1 MASVARRGDRWRAR
15 FRDAAGKEYA
25 RHFDRKVDA
34 QRWLDEQTAS
44 QVRGDFVAPGAG
56 RVTFKEYAEDWRRMQ
71 LHHRETTRE
80 QCESRL
86 RKHVYPVIGDR
97 PLQSIRRSDVQNV
110 VNLAAEKLAPATV
123 QVVYAYLSAVL
134 KSATHDRLIPSSP
147 CVKISLP
154 QRVAARVQPL
164 TVEQVSTIAGAV
176 GKRYRAMVIVAA
188 GSGLRGG
195 ELRGLTIDRISP
207 ALHLAGDIVPTAAT
221 LTVDRQLLA
230 GASVPAFGPPK
241 TPAAD
246 RRVKVG
252 ASVVAALVD
261 HIREYGVGESGLVFT
276 SASGSP
282 ITRSTAGD
290 IWRTATSSLT
300 LRPRSGWHDLRHF
313 HASLLIADGRSVRS
327 VADRLGHADP
337 AETLRTYAHLWPD
350 DEDRAV
356 RATEAVLEQLA

>member
-15 FRDAAGKEYA
+15 FRDATGREYA

-56 RVTFKEYAEDWRRMQ
+56 RVTFKEYAEQWRAMQ
-71 LHHRETTRE
+71 LHHRATTRE

-86 RKHVYPVIGDR
+86 RQHVYPVIGDH
-97 PLQSIRRSDVQNV
+97 PLQAIRRSDVQNV
-110 VNLAAEKLAPATV
+110 VNIAAAKLAPATV

-134 KSATHDRLIPSSP
+134 KSATQDRLIPSTP

-154 QRVAARVQPL
+154 ERVTARVQPL
-164 TVEQVSTIAGAV
+164 TVEQVGIIANAV
-176 GKRYRAMVIVAA
+176 SARYRAMVIVAA

-195 ELRGLTIDRISP
+195 ELRGLTLDRISP
-207 ALHLAGDIVPTAAT
+207 ALHLAGDIVPRSAT

-230 GASVPAFGPPK
+230 GPALPVFGPPK
-241 TPAAD
+241 TSAAD

-252 ASVVAALVD
+252 ASVVDVLVA
-261 HIREYGVGESGLVFT
+261 HLQEFGVGESGLVFT
-276 SASGSP
+276 SSSGAP

-290 IWRTATSSLT
+290 IWRRATTSLT

-356 RATEAVLEQLA
+356 RATEAVLERLA